1 MRVLSQQAVGMY
13 HAGCFDSSG
22 LKNKKIM
29 VEKVQTHL
37 KSVTL
42 KTMGKMM
49 QCDGGELL
57 KKKTIPIT

>member
-1 MRVLSQQAVGMY
+1 MY